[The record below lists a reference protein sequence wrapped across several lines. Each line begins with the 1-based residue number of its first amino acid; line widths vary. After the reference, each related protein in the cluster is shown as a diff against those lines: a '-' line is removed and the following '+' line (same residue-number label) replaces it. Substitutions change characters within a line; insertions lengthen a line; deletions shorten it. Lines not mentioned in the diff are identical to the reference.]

1 MIITAK
7 VRPHQNGHKEKIK
20 KKKGERMRDKTQ
32 KTYGKTC
39 NTQKQEET
47 SAAAIKRTLYA
58 SWNIPYIAPN

>member
-1 MIITAK
+1 MDTK
-7 VRPHQNGHKEKIK
+7 KKLK